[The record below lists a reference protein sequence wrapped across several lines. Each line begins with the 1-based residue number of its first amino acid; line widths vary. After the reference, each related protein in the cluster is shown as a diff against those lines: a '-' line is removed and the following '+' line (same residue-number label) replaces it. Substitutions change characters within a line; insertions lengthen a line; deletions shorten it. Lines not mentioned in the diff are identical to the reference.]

1 MIGCPAIELVVSCG
15 DAPPIFDTT
24 EKIFDLMALAIE
36 ALGTVGFPAR
46 VAKVVDLIR

>member
-1 MIGCPAIELVVSCG
+1 MRRQSLIRQKKFSI
-15 DAPPIFDTT
+15 
-24 EKIFDLMALAIE
+24 LMALAIE